1 MMQRIQKAYE
11 FVAEKVDVRPKVG
24 VILGSGLGHYG
35 ETLDNVQS
43 LPYEKIPGFPVST
56 VFGHDSKFVAG
67 EKAGV
72 PVIMMKGR
80 FHCYEGYSPQEV
92 VIPVRV
98 MKLLGVSA
106 LIVTNAAGG
115 IDPSWPSGTIMTIS
129 DHINHTAFNPLIG
142 ENLEEFGPRFP
153 DMSRCYDEGYI
164 DILHEIG
171 NEQQLPL
178 KKGIYA
184 MMSGPNFE
192 TPAEINML
200 RIVGASAVGMSTVPE
215 VIAARHCGLKV
226 AGLSCITNHAA
237 GICKNHQLTHD
248 EVFETANRVQ
258 GQLTLLLDEFFKRV
272 EF

>member
-1 MMQRIQKAYE
+1 MMQRIQRAYE
-11 FVAEKVDVRPKVG
+11 YVAKELCVSPKVG

-35 ETLDNVQS
+35 ETLQNIKE

-67 EKAGV
+67 EKSGV

-98 MKLLGVSA
+98 MKLLGVST

-115 IDPSWPSGTIMTIS
+115 IDASWHSGTIMAIS
-129 DHINHTAFNPLIG
+129 DHINHTAFNPLVG

-153 DMSRCYDEGYI
+153 DMSRCYDEEYI
-164 DILHEIG
+164 EMLEKIG
-171 NEQQLPL
+171 QEHGLPL
-178 KKGIYA
+178 KKGVYA

-200 RIVGASAVGMSTVPE
+200 RILGASAVGMSTVPE
-215 VIAARHCGLKV
+215 VIAARHCGMRV

-258 GQLTLLLDEFFKRV
+258 GQLTLLLDEFFKRAQ
-272 EF
+272 F